1 MPMLPAEV
9 RSIIEGMRA
18 ERIRGAGWLAK
29 RGAEAY
35 IILSGLLEGEE
46 LESALKEMKEEIPAV
61 NRTMAS
67 LYNLSRFIPI
77 TGDPDV
83 VRAKAE
89 EFIRLGEEAKRE
101 IGNIGS
107 ELIDENEVVITHSFS
122 SAVLETFKAAK
133 RKGKHFRVI
142 LTESAPNYEGIAL
155 ARELDS
161 LGIPFEVITDAQ
173 LGLFAKKATLALV
186 GADNV
191 TRDGAVVN
199 KAGTYLLS
207 LACHDNG
214 VPFYVAAESFKLH
227 PELTS
232 ENVEIVER
240 PYARQGYRVRN
251 LLFDITPWRYVRG
264 IITEF
269 GILVPPKEI

>member
-1 MPMLPAEV
+1 MLPEEV
-9 RSIIEGMRA
+9 RSVIEEMRA
-18 ERIRGAGWLAK
+18 ERIRGASWLAR

-35 IILSGLLEGEE
+35 ILLSELLEGEE
-46 LESALKEMKEEIPAV
+46 LKRALEDMRREIPAV

-67 LYNLSRFIPI
+67 LYNLARFVPI
-77 TGDPDV
+77 TGNPDL
-83 VRAKAE
+83 VRSKAE

-122 SAVLETFKAAK
+122 SAVLEIFKAAK

-142 LTESAPNYEGIAL
+142 LAESAPDFEGIAL

-161 LGIPFEVITDAQ
+161 LGVPFEVITDAQ
-173 LGLFAKKATLALV
+173 MGLFAERATLALV

-199 KAGTYLLS
+199 KAGTYLLA
-207 LACHDNG
+207 LACHDNR

-227 PELTS
+227 PELSS
-232 ENVEIVER
+232 EEVEIVER

-251 LLFDITPWRYVRG
+251 FLFDITPWRYVRG
-264 IITEF
+264 VITEF

>member
-1 MPMLPAEV
+1 MLPPEV
-9 RSIIEGMRA
+9 RSIIEEMRA
-18 ERIRGAGWLAK
+18 ERIRGASWLAR

-35 IILSGLLEGEE
+35 LVLSELLEGEE
-46 LESALKEMKEEIPAV
+46 LESALKEMKREIPAA
-61 NRTMAS
+61 NGTMAS
-67 LYNLSRFIPI
+67 LYNLARFIPI

-83 VRAKAE
+83 VRTKAE

-122 SAVLETFKAAK
+122 SAVLEIFKAAW

-142 LTESAPNYEGIAL
+142 LTESAPDYEGIAL

-161 LGIPFEVITDAQ
+161 LGVPFEVITDAQ
-173 LGLFAKKATLALV
+173 LGLFARKATLALV

-191 TRDGAVVN
+191 TRDGAAVN
-199 KAGTYLLS
+199 KAGTYLLA

-227 PELTS
+227 PELS
-232 ENVEIVER
+232 SGEVEIVER
-240 PYARQGYRVRN
+240 PYVRQGYRVRN
-251 LLFDITPWRYVRG
+251 MLFDVTPWRYVRG

>member
-1 MPMLPAEV
+1 MLPAEV
-9 RSIIEGMRA
+9 RSIIEEMRA
-18 ERIRGAGWLAK
+18 ERIRGASWLAR

-35 IILSGLLEGEE
+35 LVLSELLEGEE
-46 LESALKEMKEEIPAV
+46 LESALREMKREIPAV
-61 NRTMAS
+61 NGTMAS
-67 LYNLSRFIPI
+67 LYNLARFIPI

-83 VRAKAE
+83 VRTKAE

-122 SAVLETFKAAK
+122 SAVLEIFKAAW

-142 LTESAPNYEGIAL
+142 LTESAPDYEGIAL

-161 LGIPFEVITDAQ
+161 IGVPFEVITDAQ
-173 LGLFAKKATLALV
+173 LGLFARKATLALV

-191 TRDGAVVN
+191 TRDGAAVN
-199 KAGTYLLS
+199 KAGTYLLA

-227 PELTS
+227 PELS
-232 ENVEIVER
+232 SGEVEIVER
-240 PYARQGYRVRN
+240 PYVRQGYRVRN
-251 LLFDITPWRYVRG
+251 MLFDVTPWRYVRG

>member
-1 MPMLPAEV
+1 MLPAEV
-9 RSIIEGMRA
+9 RSIIEEMRA

-35 IILSGLLEGEE
+35 IVLSELLEGEE

-67 LYNLSRFIPI
+67 LYNLSRFMPI

-122 SAVLETFKAAK
+122 SAVLEIFNAAK

-142 LTESAPNYEGIAL
+142 LTESAPDYEGIAL

-161 LGIPFEVITDAQ
+161 IGIPFEVITDAQ
-173 LGLFAKKATLALV
+173 LGLFTKKATLALV

-214 VPFYVAAESFKLH
+214 IPFYVAAESFKLH
-227 PELTS
+227 PRLTS
-232 ENVEIVER
+232 EEVEIVER

-251 LLFDITPWRYVRG
+251 LLFDVTPWRYVRG